1 MEDSGWDMEQALS
14 GLGLCPRS
22 AELASP
28 WHTGLLEASRVLS
41 DDPDS
46 SGMAGLFDIGT
57 PDQPPPPPPAVTA
70 PPGAPMLGCPLK
82 PLVST
87 VYGGMEVVD

>member
-22 AELASP
+22 AELAPP
-28 WHTGLLEASRVLS
+28 WHTGLLEVPRVLPG
-41 DDPDS
+41 DPDS

-57 PDQPPPPPPAVTA
+57 PDHPPPFQLLLH

-82 PLVST
+82 PSVST
-87 VYGGMEVVD
+87 VCGGMGVVV